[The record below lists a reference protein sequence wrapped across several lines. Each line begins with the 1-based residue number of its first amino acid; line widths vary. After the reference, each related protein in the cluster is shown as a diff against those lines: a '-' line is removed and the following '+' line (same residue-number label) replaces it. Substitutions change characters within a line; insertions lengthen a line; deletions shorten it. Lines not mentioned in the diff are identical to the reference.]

1 MRLSDGLLKKI
12 RLLLAG
18 EAVPASSLNADWVDI
33 LVEEGV
39 LVREFLKSRKRYRI
53 SDRNAFVSAL
63 EDIDERFR
71 NAGFLDGNLEI
82 IAASRSGQAAETGNS
97 KAVTCRSC
105 PGFPVNSYEPIVCQL
120 NGREYIVAPE
130 PGTFVF
136 ISDWRNFRIPEI
148 VTVIGIENMENF
160 RLIREQKPFLD
171 ALTEGGPILFV
182 SRFPQSKDL
191 GEWLKGIPNRY
202 IHFGDFD
209 LAGVSIYETE
219 FAAHLRGNEGESR
232 RCSMFIPG
240 DVEGRLRSGVRKRY
254 DDQLPKY
261 TSLSS
266 PDPEVQ
272 RLITL
277 IHKYRRGYDQEGY
290 ILRHPA
296 P

>member
-18 EAVPASSLNADWVDI
+18 EALPASNLNADWVEM

-39 LVREFLKSRKRYRI
+39 LVREFQKSRRRYRI

-71 NAGFLDGNLEI
+71 NAGFLDGNLESLGG
-82 IAASRSGQAAETGNS
+82 SRGGQAAATGDS

-105 PGFPVNSYEPIVCQL
+105 PGFPVNSYEPIVCRL

-136 ISDWRNFRIPEI
+136 ISDWRRFLIPED

-171 ALTEGGPILFV
+171 ALTGGEPILFV

-191 GEWLKGIPNRY
+191 GEWLKGISNRY

-219 FAAHLRGNEGESR
+219 FAPYMRSNDGR
-232 RCSMFIPG
+232 PQRCSMFIPC
-240 DVEGRLRSGVRKRY
+240 DIDERLRNGVRKRY
-254 DDQLPKY
+254 DDQLPKCS
-261 TSLSS
+261 SLSS
-266 PDPEVQ
+266 PDPDVQ
-272 RLITL
+272 GLIDL
-277 IHKYRRGYDQEGY
+277 IHRYRRGYDQEGY
-290 ILRHPA
+290 ILRHPDK
-296 P
+296 